1 MAQMP
6 GVAGRTFKITLISML
21 KDLVEKTDNIQIAN
35 FSNEMEIPISIKYN
49 WTTFKKKNTVSEG
62 KSYFY
67 NLISKLSTA
76 EEGVSEVEDK

>member
-49 WTTFKKKNTVSEG
+49 WTTLKKKKYSIRKG
-62 KSYFY
+62 YFY
-67 NLISKLSTA
+67 NLMSKLSTA
-76 EEGVSEVEDK
+76 EEGVSELEDK